1 LNQDRFL
8 TLAAKALKKYD
19 LADYQVEFIRQNENI
34 TCKVSTVIQNYLLR
48 IHEPGHL
55 NFWGLQH
62 SFEGLE
68 SEKLYLIEMK
78 KTTGL
83 LLQEPVLNNHGDF
96 VTTVYDNDK
105 DKFLF
110 CTLLT
115 WIEGE
120 KIPKDTSESVYAELG
135 LYLAKMHNFSQNW
148 QPPQGFARPVWNI
161 QKEHNLTD
169 RLEYGVEKELFS
181 EGNLHIIKQAV
192 DKIGELYSRAGT
204 GSNRYGIIHADTN
217 FSNVI
222 LTTEQHPALI
232 DFSFSGFGY
241 YGFDLGICMCEIR
254 TEYRQ
259 IFLSAYQT
267 IRKIDQTDTE
277 IMNSGY
283 ILSKLG
289 AYSFLISKPE
299 NDEYFKTRITRFI
312 DEDCLPFLKNELN
325 LC

>member
-1 LNQDRFL
+1 MNQDRFL
-8 TLAAKALKKYD
+8 TLATKALKKYD
-19 LADYQVEFIRQNENI
+19 LTGFQIDFIRQNENI
-34 TCKVSTVIQNYLLR
+34 TCKISTDQQNHLLR
-48 IHEPGHL
+48 IHEPGHF

-62 SFEGLE
+62 TFEGLE
-68 SEKLYLIEMK
+68 SEKLYLIELK
-78 KTTGL
+78 KATGL

-96 VTTVYDNDK
+96 VTTVYDNEK

-110 CTLLT
+110 FTLLT

-161 QKEHNLTD
+161 KKEHNLTD
-169 RLEYGVEKELFS
+169 RLDYGVEKELFS
-181 EGNLHIIKQAV
+181 SENLRIIKQAV
-192 DKIGELYSRAGT
+192 DKIGELYSHA
-204 GSNRYGIIHADTN
+204 GSNTSRYGIIHADTN

-222 LTTEQHPALI
+222 VTPEQHPALI

-241 YGFDLGICMCEIR
+241 YAFDLGICMCEINA
-254 TEYRQ
+254 EYRN
-259 IFLSAYQT
+259 IFLNAYQT
-267 IRKIDQTDTE
+267 IKTIDKTDIE

-283 ILSKLG
+283 ILAKLG

-312 DEDCLPFLKNELN
+312 DEDCLPFLNNELN